1 MTKSVNHFLT
11 SLPTNLFTFKPAFT
25 LAEVLITLGII
36 GIVAAMTIPTLIQK
50 NFEKQTVTKL
60 RETQSILAQTLRMAE
75 EEYGDPTGWGIK
87 NDEASAIKI
96 ANYLKPFFKIA
107 TDCGTKDTKYACV
120 TKNSYKQLSGT
131 NHGEYA
137 ISRSDCYK
145 IALLNGSSIW
155 WRGPYSNEI
164 PDKMITFWIDV
175 NGKTQPNVY
184 GKDLFVFVYEK
195 NSIRPLG
202 APDSDS
208 PWKTHC
214 TLKSTG
220 WGCAYLLLQNQNMNY
235 LHNK

>member
-1 MTKSVNHFLT
+1 
-11 SLPTNLFTFKPAFT
+11 
-25 LAEVLITLGII
+25 
-36 GIVAAMTIPTLIQK
+36 
-50 NFEKQTVTKL
+50 
-60 RETQSILAQTLRMAE
+60 
-75 EEYGDPTGWGIK
+75 
-87 NDEASAIKI
+87 
-96 ANYLKPFFKIA
+96 
-107 TDCGTKDTKYACV
+107 
-120 TKNSYKQLSGT
+120 
-131 NHGEYA
+131 
-137 ISRSDCYK
+137 
-145 IALLNGSSIW
+145 
-155 WRGPYSNEI
+155 
-164 PDKMITFWIDV
+164 MITFWIDV

>member
-1 MTKSVNHFLT
+1 MKKT
-11 SLPTNLFTFKPAFT
+11 AFT

-120 TKNSYKQLSGT
+120 TKNSYK
-131 NHGEYA
+131 H
-137 ISRSDCYK
+137 
-145 IALLNGSSIW
+145 
-155 WRGPYSNEI
+155 
-164 PDKMITFWIDV
+164 
-175 NGKTQPNVY
+175 
-184 GKDLFVFVYEK
+184 
-195 NSIRPLG
+195 
-202 APDSDS
+202 
-208 PWKTHC
+208 
-214 TLKSTG
+214 
-220 WGCAYLLLQNQNMNY
+220 
-235 LHNK
+235 